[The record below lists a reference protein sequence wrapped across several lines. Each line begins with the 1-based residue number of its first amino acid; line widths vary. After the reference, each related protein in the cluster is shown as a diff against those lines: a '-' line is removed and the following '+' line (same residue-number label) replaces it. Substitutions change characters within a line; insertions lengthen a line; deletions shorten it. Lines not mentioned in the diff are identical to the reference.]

1 MPSAPT
7 LHWAAHSHNG
17 SKKPRNEDSLI
28 VFASGPNGA
37 DILPASGS
45 HPLTDHDLVFALSDG
60 MGGGNAGGIASATL
74 LQQMTQIIPETFK
87 AAASGLFP
95 DSLAHLSH
103 ALNTVHQQIN
113 AAGAASPD
121 TAGMAATLALT
132 WFTPENLYLANAG
145 DSRIYRFRHGE
156 LTQLSHDHTAAWCQ
170 WKRQEIS
177 EIQYRSHPR
186 RSILYQVVGAG
197 RPALHPHL
205 AALPYQDGD
214 RFLICSDGL
223 IDGLSERQLTRGL
236 SQSGSRPHEIV
247 ITLLQRA
254 IDNSGFDD
262 TSLIVIDVVAPQNSH
277 LAEG

>member
-1 MPSAPT
+1 MPPVHT
-7 LHWAAHSHNG
+7 IHWAALTHNG

-28 VFASGPNGA
+28 AFASGPGGA
-37 DILPASGS
+37 EILPAHGS
-45 HPLTDHDLVFALSDG
+45 HSLSQHDLVFAVSDG
-60 MGGGNAGGIASATL
+60 MGGGNAGDIASAAI
-74 LQQMTQIIPETFK
+74 LQQMTEIIPETFK
-87 AAASGLFP
+87 AAAAGLFP

-113 AAGAASPD
+113 AAAAVSPE
-121 TAGMAATLALT
+121 TSGMAATLALT

-145 DSRIYRFRHGE
+145 DSRIYLARNGE
-156 LTQLSHDHTAAWCQ
+156 LTQLSHDHTSAWSQ

-186 RSILYQVVGAG
+186 RTVLYQVVGAG
-197 RPALHPHL
+197 RPSLHPHL
-205 AALPYQDGD
+205 ATFPYQAGD

-223 IDGLSERQLTRGL
+223 IDGLWERHL
-236 SQSGSRPHEIV
+236 STALNAATSSPPEIA

-262 TSLIVIDVVAPQNSH
+262 TSLIVIAVAAPENGH
-277 LAEG
+277 DFT